1 MFFLRNNVLLPC
13 VLLHCFASTKC
24 CSSTLF
30 SSDSLICTRSTNVT
44 LGLVYFLAC
53 QCCLLLRK
61 ISTKDV
67 PIVSMSWIIIYANCI
82 FSLYDF
88 PSTHFEDDD
97 ECNGNLIANGWIFN
111 ASLCALLNSS
121 FTYVL
126 LNNFFSSSCL
136 CMCSL
141 FYASFPLVIH
151 CSFSNAL
158 SAIILC
164 SLTLLWTLKL
174 WKHTQLPTTNVNCF
188 LWLPYFS
195 YPWTSRPSN
204 SFFICPPFFN

>member
-1 MFFLRNNVLLPC
+1 MFFLRNNVLFPC

-30 SSDSLICTRSTNVT
+30 SSDSLICTGSTNVT
-44 LGLVYFLAC
+44 LGPVYFLAC

-82 FSLYDF
+82 FSLYGF
-88 PSTHFEDDD
+88 PSMHFEDDD
-97 ECNGNLIANGWIFN
+97 ECSGNLIANGWIFN

-136 CMCSL
+136 RMCSL
-141 FYASFPLVIH
+141 LYASFSLVIH
-151 CSFSNAL
+151 CIFSNAL
-158 SAIILC
+158 SVVILC

-174 WKHTQLPTTNVNCF
+174 RKHTQLPTTNVNC
-188 LWLPYFS
+188 LLRLPYFFLS
-195 YPWTSRPSN
+195 LNISPIKLIFHLPAI
-204 SFFICPPFFN
+204 F